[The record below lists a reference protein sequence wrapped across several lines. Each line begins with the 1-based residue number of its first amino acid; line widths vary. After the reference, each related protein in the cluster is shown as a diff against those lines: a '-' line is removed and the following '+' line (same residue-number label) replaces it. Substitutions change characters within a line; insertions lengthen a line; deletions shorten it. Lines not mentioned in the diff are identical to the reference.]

1 MSFLGIFDD
10 VFLLEVIIAG
20 VVFTIIV
27 VLLAVTLVRR
37 RAGAGRAPSARAD
50 NMPLEIGYAVAL
62 LGIAV
67 FLVVVT
73 ANANDRQEQV
83 QGAARAAP
91 DVARVDVAAFQWC
104 WQFTHRDG
112 PASETGTCGQD
123 PATRPT
129 LVVPIG
135 RPVELRLTSRDV
147 VHALWIPDLAL
158 KSDVYPDH
166 TNVLATTFDHAGTWL
181 GRCSEFCGTHH
192 PTMEFWVRAVPEQEY
207 QQYLASGGAS
217 V

>member
-1 MSFLGIFDD
+1 VSFLPIYRDIFR
-10 VFLLEVIIAG
+10 LEIAIAA
-20 VVFTIIV
+20 VVFAVIV
-27 VLLAVTLVRR
+27 VLLAVSLWRR
-37 RAGAGRAPSARAD
+37 RAGAGRPPSSRAD
-50 NMPLEIGYAVAL
+50 NMALEIGYAVAL
-62 LGIAV
+62 LGIAI

-73 ANANDRQEQV
+73 ANANGRQAQRQEAV
-83 QGAARAAP
+83 LAAA
-91 DVARVDVAAFQWC
+91 DVVTVDVTGFQWC
-104 WQFTHRDG
+104 WEFAHRDG
-112 PASETGTCGQD
+112 PVAETGTCAED

-129 LVVPIG
+129 LVVPVG
-135 RPVELRLTSRDV
+135 RPVQLRLTSRDV

-192 PTMEFWVRAVPEQEY
+192 PTMEFWVRAVSEQEY

-217 V
+217 S

>member
-1 MSFLGIFDD
+1 LSIRGVFDD
-10 VFLLEVIIAG
+10 IFLLELSIAG
-20 VVFTIIV
+20 VVFVVIT
-27 VLLAVTLVRR
+27 VLLVVFLVRR
-37 RAGAGRAPSARAD
+37 RAGAGRPASSRAD
-50 NMPLEIGYAVAL
+50 NIALELSYAVAL

-73 ANANDRQEQV
+73 AQANHRQQ
-83 QGAARAAP
+83 QMQAQFRGAP
-91 DVARVDVAAFQWC
+91 DVVRVDVTAFQWC
-104 WQFTHRDG
+104 WRFQHLDG
-112 PASETGTCGQD
+112 QASATGTCQED

-166 TNVLATTFDHAGTWL
+166 TNSLAVTFDHAGTWL

-192 PTMEFWVRAVPEQEY
+192 PTMDFYVRAVSEQEY
-207 QQYLASGGAS
+207 EQYLASGS
-217 V
+217 PT

>member
-1 MSFLGIFDD
+1 
-10 VFLLEVIIAG
+10 
-20 VVFTIIV
+20 
-27 VLLAVTLVRR
+27 
-37 RAGAGRAPSARAD
+37 
-50 NMPLEIGYAVAL
+50 MPLEIGYAVAL
-62 LGIAV
+62 AGIAV
-67 FLVVVT
+67 FLIVMT
-73 ANANDRQEQV
+73 ANANHRQEHV
-83 QGAARAAP
+83 QEAARASGDA
-91 DVARVDVAAFQWC
+91 VRVDVTAFQWC

-112 PASETGTCGQD
+112 PASETGTCQRD

-181 GRCSEFCGTHH
+181 GRCSEFCGSHH

-207 QQYLASGGAS
+207 QQYLASGGTS

>member
-1 MSFLGIFDD
+1 VSFRGIFDD
-10 VFLLEVIIAG
+10 VFGLEVVIAG
-20 VVFTIIV
+20 VVFLVILA
-27 VLLAVTLVRR
+27 LLVVTLVRR
-37 RAGAGRAPSARAD
+37 RAGSGRQASSRTD

-73 ANANDRQEQV
+73 ANANHRQQQV
-83 QGAARAAP
+83 QRANGAAP
-91 DVARVDVAAFQWC
+91 DVVRVDVTAYQWC
-104 WQFTHRDG
+104 WEFRHLDG
-112 PASETGTCGQD
+112 PATANGTCEQD
-123 PATRPT
+123 PRTRPT

-147 VHALWIPDLAL
+147 VHALWVPDLAL

-166 TNVLATTFDHAGTWL
+166 TNTLAVTFDHAGTWL

-192 PTMEFWVRAVPEQEY
+192 PTMDFYVRAVPEQEY
-207 QQYLASGGAS
+207 QQYLASGGTS

>member
-1 MSFLGIFDD
+1 MSFRGIFRDI
-10 VFLLEVIIAG
+10 FLLEIIIAG
-20 VVFTIIV
+20 AVFLIIV
-27 VLLAVTLVRR
+27 VLLAVTLYRR
-37 RAGAGRAPSARAD
+37 RAGAGRGPSSRAD
-50 NMPLEIGYAVAL
+50 NLPLEIGYAVAL

-73 ANANDRQEQV
+73 ANANQRQEQV
-83 QGAARAAP
+83 QQAARAAP
-91 DVARVDVAAFQWC
+91 DVARVDVNGFQWC
-104 WQFTHRDG
+104 WEFSHRDG
-112 PASETGTCGQD
+112 PARETGTCQAD

-129 LVVPIG
+129 LVVPVG

-147 VHALWIPDLAL
+147 VHALWVPDLAL

>member
-1 MSFLGIFDD
+1 MSFLPIFRDI
-10 VFLLEVIIAG
+10 FLLEIVIAS
-20 VVFTIIV
+20 VVFAVIA
-27 VLLAVTLVRR
+27 VLLGVSLWRR
-37 RAGAGRAPSARAD
+37 RAGAGRPPSSRAD
-50 NMPLEIGYAVAL
+50 NLPLEIGYAVAL

-73 ANANDRQEQV
+73 ANANHRQEQV
-83 QGAARAAP
+83 QQAARAAP
-91 DVARVDVAAFQWC
+91 DVARVDVTGFQWC
-104 WQFTHRDG
+104 WEFAHRDG
-112 PASETGTCGQD
+112 PATETGTCAED

-129 LVVPIG
+129 LVVPVG
-135 RPVELRLTSRDV
+135 RPVELRMTSRDV

-166 TNVLATTFDHAGTWL
+166 TNVLATTFDRAGTWL

-192 PTMEFWVRAVPEQEY
+192 PTMEFWVRAVSEQEY